1 MAIGYKK
8 KKQKLAV
15 NGRVKDVYLA
25 KVSYGSYVDTDLL
38 AEEVA
43 KKCAGSEAVVLMVL
57 RAVEE
62 SIATHLAMGDVV
74 KLNSI
79 GTFSPTIT
87 SKAQDSADKVNQ
99 FSIARTGI
107 HFRPTTRLK
116 DKVREAGVRLVDRK
130 VYAAETHQTTKRTD
144 R

>member
-1 MAIGYKK
+1 
-8 KKQKLAV
+8 
-15 NGRVKDVYLA
+15 LA

-74 KLNSI
+74 KLNSV
-79 GTFSPTIT
+79 GSFSPTLRG
-87 SKAQDSADKVNQ
+87 KCVDSAEKVNQ
-99 FSIARTGI
+99 FSILSTGVRFTPSARLLEGI
-107 HFRPTTRLK
+107 RN
-116 DKVREAGVRLVDRK
+116 AGVRLADKRILLP
-130 VYAAETHQTTKRTD
+130 AARVKKIKEEENQ
-144 R
+144 

>member
-107 HFRPTTRLK
+107 NFRPTTRLK
-116 DKVREAGVRLVDRK
+116 DKVREAGVRLVDKK
-130 VYAAETHQTTKRTD
+130 VYAAETHPTTKRTD

>member
-62 SIATHLAMGDVV
+62 SIATHLSMGDVV

-99 FSIARTGI
+99 FSITRTGI
-107 HFRPTTRLK
+107 NFRPTTRLK
-116 DKVREAGVRLVDRK
+116 DKVREAGVRLVDKK
-130 VYAAETHQTTKRTD
+130 VYAAETHPTTKRTD

>member
-15 NGRVKDVYLA
+15 NGEVKDVYLA
-25 KVSYGSYVDTDLL
+25 KVSYGSYIDTDLL

-57 RAVEE
+57 RAVED
-62 SIATHLAMGDVV
+62 SIAEHLSMGDVV

-79 GTFSPTIT
+79 GTFSPTIK
-87 SKAQDSADKVNQ
+87 SKVQDSPEKVNQ
-99 FSIARTGI
+99 FSIERTGI
-107 HFRPTTRLK
+107 LFKPTTRLK
-116 DKVREAGVRLVDRK
+116 GKVRDSGVHLVDK
-130 VYAAETHQTTKRTD
+130 TVYAAETHPTAKRKD
-144 R
+144 E

>member
-107 HFRPTTRLK
+107 NFRPTTRLK

-130 VYAAETHQTTKRTD
+130 VYAAETHPTTKRTD